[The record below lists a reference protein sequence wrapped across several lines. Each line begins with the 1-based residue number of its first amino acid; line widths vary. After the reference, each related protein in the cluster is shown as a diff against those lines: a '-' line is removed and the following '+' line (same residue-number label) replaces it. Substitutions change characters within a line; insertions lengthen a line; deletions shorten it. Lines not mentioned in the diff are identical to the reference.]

1 MNKRATASKTP
12 GSAIG
17 IARYKIYKNGIGR
30 IQNAIKSGYYLEAIT
45 LCESLIADRLES
57 RLKYLTGGDKY
68 SFKTLGD
75 IQKGIKKY
83 ETDSELRSIINSE
96 VNKWRQKRN
105 DALHAIGK
113 LEEKKI
119 EIWEDRI
126 EKCKK
131 IAEDGE
137 KLRKRIFSIIDKL
150 KK

>member
-1 MNKRATASKTP
+1 
-12 GSAIG
+12 
-17 IARYKIYKNGIGR
+17 
-30 IQNAIKSGYYLEAIT
+30 
-45 LCESLIADRLES
+45 
-57 RLKYLTGGDKY
+57 
-68 SFKTLGD
+68 
-75 IQKGIKKY
+75 
-83 ETDSELRSIINSE
+83 